1 MDTIIGAAKR
11 LNSSITEHKG
21 SCEVNFGTAITHNL
35 HTFLTEEGEEVEF
48 TDYDLGTVKYAA
60 IEWAKHSGPRNMWQI
75 ALHHKMVECIEEI
88 VGGKSVYIMVDNPCW
103 NDNFDEVM
111 QTNIIV
117 RTTEGEFEVT
127 LEELQLKFES
137 KFPNF
142 KLDAQPTI
150 YVRIWNGMV
159 VNIFI
164 NDTALE
170 NMAVV
175 IVDEDVPNKETGE
188 HYTVTDYTYDGVVS
202 GLDDVIKIL

>member
-21 SCEVNFGTAITHNL
+21 SCEVNYGTVITHNL
-35 HTFLTEEGEEVEF
+35 HTFVTEEGEEVEF

-60 IEWAKHSGPRNMWQI
+60 IEWAKHEGPRDMSQMN
-75 ALHHKMVECIEEI
+75 LHKKIVDCIEEL
-88 VGGKSVYIMVDNPCW
+88 VDGKTVSIMIDNPCW

-111 QTNIIV
+111 QTNVIV
-117 RTTEGEFEVT
+117 RTVDHEFEVT
-127 LEELQLKFES
+127 LEEIQLKFEN

-142 KLDAQPTI
+142 KPADKPTI
-150 YVRIWNGMV
+150 FVRVWRGMV
-159 VNIFI
+159 ANIFI

-170 NMAVV
+170 NVAVV
-175 IVDEDVPNKETGE
+175 LIDEDVQNEETGE
-188 HYTVTDYTYDGVVS
+188 HYTVTEYTYDGVVS